1 MTQCSSSGV
10 RVSRLRVFTAMALA
24 VAATA
29 VALAS
34 QAQQELHFFV
44 SFADATGTPL
54 TDVMQDELQMTEN
67 GTPGTILQLEA
78 VGRPPDVTLLLDNGV
93 GMGPALAELRSSAR
107 AFFSRMP
114 DGTRMAL
121 VTLAPQPRWVQRP
134 TTSQAEVLRAV
145 DRVVPDE
152 ALARYLDAL
161 VEFGGRLGKDS
172 ETRHAIAVAIGTNA
186 PDGSTSLERHFKQLA
201 QRLLDH
207 GATVHAAI
215 VSTNVRLT
223 GPRVP
228 EGVTSDLQ
236 HVVAR
241 ELTRLTGGRY
251 EQLAVSSRLVTL
263 LPEIASQIKAD
274 SHRYRLR
281 VQRPRNATGNIG
293 SVAFGI
299 SRPGVT
305 VRATY
310 AATPR

>member
-1 MTQCSSSGV
+1 MPQCSSSSA
-10 RVSRLRVFTAMALA
+10 RMLLLRVLTVVAL
-24 VAATA
+24 AATA
-29 VALAS
+29 GVVAV
-34 QAQQELHFFV
+34 AQEELHFFV

-54 TDVMQDELQMTEN
+54 TDVMLDELQMTEN
-67 GTPGTILQLEA
+67 GAPGKILQMEA
-78 VGRPPDVTLLLDNGV
+78 VGRAPDVTLLLDNGV
-93 GMGPALAELRSSAR
+93 GMGPALAELRSAAR
-107 AFFSRMP
+107 AFFTAMP
-114 DGTRMAL
+114 EGTRMAL

-145 DRVVPDE
+145 DRLTPDE
-152 ALARYLDAL
+152 SLARYVDAL

-186 PDGSTSLERHFKQLA
+186 PDGSTALERHFKQLA

-223 GPRVP
+223 GPRIP

-263 LPEIASQIKAD
+263 LPEIAAGIKAD

-281 VQRPRNATGNIG
+281 VQRPRGAPGTIG
-293 SVAFGI
+293 PIAFGI
-299 SRPGVT
+299 SRPGIT

-310 AATPR
+310 ATPPR